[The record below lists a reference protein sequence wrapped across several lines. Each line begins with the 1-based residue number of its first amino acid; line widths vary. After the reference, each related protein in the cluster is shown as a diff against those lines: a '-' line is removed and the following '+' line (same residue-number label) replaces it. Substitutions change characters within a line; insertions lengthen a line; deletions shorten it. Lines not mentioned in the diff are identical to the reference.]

1 MKRKFYTLIGT
12 ALAALALSGC
22 NLDINKDPYV
32 VTNLNF
38 DQLLTATEY
47 EVGINFA
54 EGSYLNANFS
64 SYVHHTVSREVDNY
78 ALSASYSTLG
88 NTWSQAYRYSIK
100 NCDKIFVMKKGR
112 IIEEGTHRELI
123 AQNGQY
129 AELVKQQS
137 LDECGTEVATV

>member
-54 EGSYLNANFS
+54 EGNYLNDNF
-64 SYVHHTVSREVDNY
+64 
-78 ALSASYSTLG
+78 AA
-88 NTWSQAYRYSIK
+88 
-100 NCDKIFVMKKGR
+100 
-112 IIEEGTHRELI
+112 
-123 AQNGQY
+123 
-129 AELVKQQS
+129 
-137 LDECGTEVATV
+137 